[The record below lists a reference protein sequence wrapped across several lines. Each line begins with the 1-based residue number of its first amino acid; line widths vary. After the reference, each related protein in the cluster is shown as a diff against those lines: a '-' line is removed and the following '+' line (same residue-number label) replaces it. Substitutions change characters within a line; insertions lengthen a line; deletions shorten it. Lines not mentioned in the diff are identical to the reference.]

1 LKDIRQTTK
10 TGKGKFKVTC
20 AQIAIASIAL
30 FAFET
35 ATAAPTQAQIDSALE
50 PLVSCNFDE
59 RKESIDDPVV
69 FKFLEEQ
76 RERKYGN
83 GQTGRFDVNFKS
95 KDVQFNR
102 LDSYAGPG
110 GAVQIMYASTATPQ
124 QLENLMRSK
133 GWQFSRVDGKEFQA
147 QGSIAQ
153 ALKMDMQ
160 NTTRVVI
167 LPGLQS
173 LTPKESS
180 LKGEGASVICHFGST
195 KESDWNN
202 QSGLP
207 TSDQMLRLDQD
218 KKPYPIAWIEPII
231 AKGNTSAKLA
241 IAHKAKLTDN
251 QVHRLWQDKE
261 IQHQLISSKFNQLTL
276 EHLLGLVRDKQDYL
290 IEYSIAQQLAR
301 LPEAY
306 AAKLKTIPKYARM
319 LATANRQPEVVDDL
333 IQALK
338 NKDEAKIYR
347 FVALYGVYDDLV
359 VDVIFTYGA
368 DRWKQEAADRRVQK
382 FTPAQIERALTDPSR
397 DVQIWMLR
405 RKDVELTRAQYDRGI
420 QSKQRD
426 VAFWYQQNK
435 TYVPTS
441 AQVDEGLDSPDEPT
455 RWSWANRKDIVLTP
469 LQLVKLLKDPVPR
482 VRYSIWNR
490 PEWAPNEAGI
500 DLCFA
505 ELTGYDMRI
514 CFSKAEF
521 EMKLKWFNLIVRNSN
536 RNVIRSW
543 YEHPR
548 FSTAVQEQLLNDLA
562 LQADDNLLII
572 LMDANDL
579 LFNDRHVLSFPSSVT
594 SNAKQ
599 RYCGRKKINC
609 T

>member
-1 LKDIRQTTK
+1 LELKIS
-10 TGKGKFKVTC
+10 F
-20 AQIAIASIAL
+20 AQSALASIAL
-30 FAFET
+30 LAFET
-35 ATAAPTQAQIDSALE
+35 ATAAPTQAQIDRALE
-50 PLVSCNFDE
+50 PLVSCNFEE
-59 RKESIDDPVV
+59 RKESVDDAVV

-83 GQTGRFDVNFKS
+83 GQTGRFDVNFRAN
-95 KDVQFNR
+95 DVQFNR

-110 GAVQIMYASTATPQ
+110 GALQIMYASTATPQ

-133 GWQFSRVDGKEFQA
+133 GWQFSRIDGKEFQA
-147 QGSIAQ
+147 QGPIAQ

-160 NTTRVVI
+160 NTLRVVI
-167 LPGLQS
+167 LPGLHS
-173 LTPKESS
+173 FTPNESN
-180 LKGEGASVICHFGST
+180 LKGKGASVICQFGST

-207 TSDQMLRLDQD
+207 TADQMLRLDQE

-231 AKGNTSAKLA
+231 ANGNTSAKLA
-241 IAHKAKLTDN
+241 IAHKAVLTDN

-261 IQHQLISSKFNQLTL
+261 IQHQLIGSKFNQLEL

-290 IEYSIAQQLAR
+290 IEYSIAQQRAR
-301 LPEAY
+301 LPQAY
-306 AAKLKTIPKYARM
+306 AAQLKTIPKYARM

-359 VDVIFTYGA
+359 VDAIFTHGA

-382 FTPAQIERALTDPSR
+382 FTAAQIERALTDPSR

-405 RKDVELTRAQYDRGI
+405 RKDVELTRAQFDRGL

-426 VAFWYQQNK
+426 VAFWYQQVK
-435 TYVPTS
+435 VHVPS
-441 AQVDEGLDSPDEPT
+441 AGQIDEGLDSPDEPT

-469 LQLVKLLKDPVPR
+469 SQLDKLLKDPVPR
-482 VRYSIWNR
+482 VRYSIWSR
-490 PEWAPNEAGI
+490 PEWVPSEA
-500 DLCFA
+500 DLDRCFA
-505 ELTGYDMRI
+505 ELSGYAMRT
-514 CFSKAEF
+514 CFSKTEF
-521 EMKLKWFNLIVRNSN
+521 EIKLKWFSLIVGNWN
-536 RNVIRSW
+536 RNVIRAW
-543 YEHPR
+543 YEHPK
-548 FSTAVQEQLLNDLA
+548 FSAAVHAQLLNDLA
-562 LQADDNLLII
+562 LQADDRLLVI

-579 LFNDRHVLSFPSSVT
+579 MFNEQHVLSFPSNVTASV
-594 SNAKQ
+594 KRQ
-599 RYCGRKKINC
+599 YCNRKKINC
-609 T
+609 A